1 MTTDEDYV
9 LAGPADGIG
18 RFHWTG
24 TLDQVRRYQA
34 NTAGFHP
41 RDERRIYRLVDVA
54 SVIECPEC
62 GLIDPIRD
70 AVSSVLLGG
79 GGEFRSS
86 VFRADQP
93 ARDGRAEVTC
103 PKCGRRFEVRF
114 EL

>member
-9 LAGPADGIG
+9 LAGPADEGIE
-18 RFHWTG
+18 RYHFTG
-24 TLDQVRRYQA
+24 SLQAIREYLADPHVRQ
-34 NTAGFHP
+34 G
-41 RDERRIYRLVDVA
+41 DGKVYRLVEVA

-79 GGEFRSS
+79 GGEFRPS

-103 PKCGRRFEVRF
+103 PKCGHRFEIRF